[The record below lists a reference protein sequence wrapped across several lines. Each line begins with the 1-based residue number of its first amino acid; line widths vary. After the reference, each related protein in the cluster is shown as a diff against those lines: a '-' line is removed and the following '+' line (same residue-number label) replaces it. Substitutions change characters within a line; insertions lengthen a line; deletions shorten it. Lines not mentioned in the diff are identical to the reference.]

1 MDDKPMGSFKAAQGG
16 VYSLLVAKDPKTA
29 IDRTHSFVL
38 TEPNSIHILWLIP
51 QYFVITASEI
61 MISVTGN
68 FKSKSKH
75 ITYHSPQ
82 HRAGVLLQPGT

>member
-68 FKSKSKH
+68 FKSKLKQ

-82 HRAGVLLQPGT
+82 HRAGVLLQPGA

>member
-1 MDDKPMGSFKAAQGG
+1 MDDKPMGTFKADQGG
-16 VYSLLVAKDPKTA
+16 VYSLLVAKDPKTT

-61 MISVTGN
+61 MISVTGTD
-68 FKSKSKH
+68 KE
-75 ITYHSPQ
+75 IILT
-82 HRAGVLLQPGT
+82 

>member
-1 MDDKPMGSFKAAQGG
+1 MGSFKADQGG
-16 VYSLLVAKDPKTA
+16 VYSVLVAKDPKTA

-68 FKSKSKH
+68 SKSELKEKLCMAKKSFNNC
-75 ITYHSPQ
+75 ITLFDK
-82 HRAGVLLQPGT
+82 ALG